1 MPTLKIKISAEWKH
15 DYTQD
20 DLLELV
26 DREDDEKEPTKQ
38 ELDDALSQYIE
49 NLRSEIVDDVYSY
62 IHTDLDVE
70 ITDV

>member
-49 NLRSEIVDDVYSY
+49 NLRSGIVDDVYSY